1 MEAASRRKKIKM
13 KIKAV
18 LKVLSFISYIVA
30 FAMSPAFIIAILD
43 GSYDIAAFGYSIM
56 ASVLAGVALSFF
68 SRNNLMSL
76 GIREGVGITG
86 FSWIIASL
94 LGALPYWLSGN
105 ATYTDAFFETMSG
118 FTTTGATIFSEIEAL
133 PRGIL
138 LWRSLTHWIGGMGII
153 VLSLAVL
160 PFLGVS
166 GMEMYKAEVPGVTA
180 EKITPRLH
188 QTAIRLWSIYVAL
201 TLSET
206 IFLYFGG
213 MTLFDAFA
221 HSCSTIATGGFSTK
235 NNSIAYFTSP
245 YIQWVIIIFM
255 FASGVNF
262 SLYFMLFQKKF
273 RDFFKDEELK
283 TYIFITVFAA
293 LAMSVALYFAGMF
306 RGVEDTLRRTLFH
319 VVSVMT
325 TTGFIVEDYNLWP
338 EFTKFIFVILMFIGA
353 SGGSTGGG
361 CKVSRFII
369 LGRKLKTEISRLLHP
384 RAMIT
389 ARMNGQPIPRGTLD
403 SSGAFFVLYMSI
415 FALATLITAAFNID
429 VLTAM
434 TGVITS
440 LSNVGPGLNALGPV
454 ENFAWLP
461 SAVKWLFSLCMLAGR
476 LELFAVLLLFLPGT
490 YKK

>member
-1 MEAASRRKKIKM
+1 M

-18 LKVLSFISYIVA
+18 FKVLSFISLIVA
-30 FAMSPAFIIAILD
+30 LAMLPPFFLALFD
-43 GSYDIAAFGYSIM
+43 GSYDAQAFAYSIM
-56 ASVLAGVALSFF
+56 ASVLMGSILSFS
-68 SRNNLMSL
+68 SRNNSSSM
-76 GIREGVGITG
+76 GIREGVGVTG
-86 FSWIIASL
+86 FSWIVASM
-94 LGALPYWLSGN
+94 LGALPYWLSGD
-105 ATYTDAFFETMSG
+105 ASYTDAFFETMSG
-118 FTTTGATIFSEIEAL
+118 FTTTGATIFTEIEAL
-133 PRGIL
+133 PRGLL

-188 QTAIRLWSIYVAL
+188 QTAMRLWGIYVAL
-201 TLSET
+201 TLLET
-206 IFLYFGG
+206 IFLISGG
-213 MTLFDAFA
+213 MSLFDAFA

-262 SLYFMLFQKKF
+262 SLYFMLLQKKF
-273 RDFFKDEELK
+273 RDFFKDEEFRA
-283 TYIFITVFAA
+283 YIFITISAA
-293 LAMSVALYFAGMF
+293 LAMSLALYFSGMF
-306 RGVEDTLRRTLFH
+306 RGIEDTLRRTFFH

-361 CKVSRFII
+361 CKVSRFLI
-369 LGRKLKTEISRLLHP
+369 LGRQLKAEFSKLLHP
-384 RAMIT
+384 RAIII
-389 ARMNGQPIPRGTLD
+389 ARLNGEPIPRGTFE
-403 SSGAFFVLYMSI
+403 SSTAFFVLYMLL
-415 FALATLITAAFNID
+415 FAIASLITTAFGID
-429 VLTAM
+429 VLTAA
-434 TGVITS
+434 TGVLTC

-461 SAVKWLFSLCMLAGR
+461 SFIKWLFSFCMLAGR
-476 LELFAVLLLFLPGT
+476 LELFAVLLLILPGT
-490 YKK
+490 YRK

>member
-1 MEAASRRKKIKM
+1 M
-13 KIKAV
+13 KIKTV
-18 LKVLSFISYIVA
+18 SKVLSFICFIVCI
-30 FAMSPAFIIAILD
+30 AMLPPLFVAVHDGSNDALAFII
-43 GSYDIAAFGYSIM
+43 SIM
-56 ASVLAGVALSFF
+56 AGLFIGVLLTLHSRKKTF
-68 SRNNLMSL
+68 SM
-76 GIREGVGITG
+76 GIREGVGVTG

-94 LGALPYWLSGN
+94 IGALPYWLSN
-105 ATYTDAFFETMSG
+105 STQTYTDAFFETMSG
-118 FTTTGATIFSEIEAL
+118 FTTTGATIFTEIESL

-138 LWRSLTHWIGGMGII
+138 LWRSLTHWMGGMGII

-188 QTAIRLWSIYVAL
+188 QTAMKLWGVYVFL
-201 TLSET
+201 TLIET
-206 IFLYFGG
+206 VLLIFGG
-213 MTLFDAFA
+213 MNLFDAFA

-262 SLYFMLFQKKF
+262 SLYFFLLRKNF
-273 RDFFKDEELK
+273 RDFINDEELRG
-283 TYIFITVFAA
+283 YVFIIIFSVVS
-293 LAMSVALYFAGMF
+293 MSIALYLSGMF
-306 RGVEDTLRRTLFH
+306 RGVEDTLRRTFFH
-319 VVSVMT
+319 VVSVIT

-338 EFTKFIFVILMFIGA
+338 EFTKFIFILLMFIGA

-361 CKVSRFII
+361 CKVSRFLI
-369 LGRKLKTEISRLLHP
+369 LGRQLKSEISRLLHP
-384 RAMIT
+384 RAVIT
-389 ARMNGQPIPRGTLD
+389 ARMNAKPIPHTTSD
-403 SSGAFFVLYMSI
+403 SATAFFVLYMLI
-415 FALATLITAAFNID
+415 FALSTLITTAFGID
-429 VLTAM
+429 VLTAF
-434 TGVITS
+434 TGVLTC

-461 SAVKWLFSLCMLAGR
+461 SFIKWLFSFCMLAGR
-476 LELFAVLLLFLPGT
+476 LELFAALLLFLPGT

>member
-1 MEAASRRKKIKM
+1 M
-13 KIKAV
+13 KIKTVFRV
-18 LKVLSFISYIVA
+18 LALICLVVS
-30 FAMSPAFIIAILD
+30 FAMIPSGCIALYDRSRDARAFMFSILTGIFTSVILSILSDHKASSSAI
-43 GSYDIAAFGYSIM
+43 
-56 ASVLAGVALSFF
+56 
-68 SRNNLMSL
+68 

-86 FSWIIASL
+86 FSWAAASFI
-94 LGALPYWLSGN
+94 GALPYWLSGCVPS
-105 ATYTDAFFETMSG
+105 YTDAFFETMSG
-118 FTTTGATIFSEIEAL
+118 FTTTGATIFTNIEAL

-138 LWRSLTHWIGGMGII
+138 LWRSLTHWMGGMGII

-180 EKITPRLH
+180 EKLTPRLH
-188 QTAIRLWSIYVAL
+188 QTAIYLWGVYVAL
-201 TLSET
+201 TLIET
-206 IFLYFGG
+206 VLLCFGG

-262 SLYFMLFQKKF
+262 SLYFVILKKKF
-273 RDFFKDEELK
+273 REFFHDEEFRSYLA
-283 TYIFITVFAA
+283 ITVFAA
-293 LAMSVALYFAGMF
+293 LAMSWSLYFAGSFKGIEHM
-306 RGVEDTLRRTLFH
+306 LRRTFFH

-338 EFTKFIFVILMFIGA
+338 EFTKFLFIILMFIGA

-369 LGRKLKTEISRLLHP
+369 LGRQLKAETLRLLHP
-384 RAMIT
+384 KAIIKSRFNGKTI
-389 ARMNGQPIPRGTLD
+389 ARSTLD
-403 SSGAFFVLYMSI
+403 SSAAFFVLYMLILSVS
-415 FALATLITAAFNID
+415 TLITAAFGID
-429 VLTAM
+429 LLTAFTGVLTC
-434 TGVITS
+434 
-440 LSNVGPGLNALGPV
+440 LSNVGPGLNLLGPV

-461 SAVKWLFSLCMLAGR
+461 SLVKWLFSFCMLAGR
-476 LELFAVLLLFLPGT
+476 LELFAVFLLFVPGT

>member
-1 MEAASRRKKIKM
+1 M
-13 KIKAV
+13 KIGTV
-18 LKVLSFISYIVA
+18 SKVLSFICFVVAFSMIPSFFIAVYDGTHDAVA
-30 FAMSPAFIIAILD
+30 FA
-43 GSYDIAAFGYSIM
+43 GSITIGVFTG
-56 ASVLAGVALSFF
+56 VLLTLHSRKKVF
-68 SRNNLMSL
+68 SM
-76 GIREGVGITG
+76 GIREGVGVTG
-86 FSWIIASL
+86 FSWIIASA
-94 LGALPYWLSGN
+94 LGALPYYFSGSVPG
-105 ATYTDAFFETMSG
+105 YSDAFFETMSG
-118 FTTTGATIFSEIEAL
+118 FTTTGATIFTEIEAL

-138 LWRSLTHWIGGMGII
+138 LWRSLTHLMGGMGII

-188 QTAIRLWSIYVAL
+188 QTAMRLWGIYISFTIIETLLL
-201 TLSET
+201 T
-206 IFLYFGG
+206 IGG
-213 MTLFDAFA
+213 MSFFDAFN

-262 SLYFMLFQKKF
+262 SLYFMLMQNRI

-283 TYIFITVFAA
+283 LYAGIVIFSA
-293 LAMSVALYFAGMF
+293 LAMSIALYFSGSF
-306 RGVEDTLRRTLFH
+306 RGIEDTLRRTLFH

-338 EFTKFIFVILMFIGA
+338 EFTKFLFVTLMFIGA

-361 CKVSRFII
+361 CKVSRFLI
-369 LGRKLKTEISRLLHP
+369 LGRQLKAEVWRLLHP
-384 RAMIT
+384 RAVIT
-389 ARMNGQPIPRGTLD
+389 ARMNGQPIPRGTID
-403 SSGAFFVLYMSI
+403 SSTAFFVLYMSI
-415 FALATLITAAFNID
+415 LVAGTAITSAFGID
-429 VLTAM
+429 ILTAF
-434 TGVITS
+434 TGVMTC

-461 SAVKWLFSLCMLAGR
+461 DFVKWLFSLCMLAGR
-476 LELFAVLLLFLPGT
+476 LELFAVLLLFMPGT
-490 YKK
+490 YRK